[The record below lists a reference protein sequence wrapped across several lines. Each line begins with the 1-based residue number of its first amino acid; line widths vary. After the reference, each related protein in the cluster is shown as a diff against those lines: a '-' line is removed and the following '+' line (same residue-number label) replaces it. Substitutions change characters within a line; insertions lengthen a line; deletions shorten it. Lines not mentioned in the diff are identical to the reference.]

1 VDVREEDLIYFKQ
14 NLKYLDVS
22 DNHIRMEQLLN
33 LQALEELD
41 L

>member
-1 VDVREEDLIYFKQ
+1 MDVREDDLMYFRQ

-22 DNHIRMEQLLN
+22 DNHIRLEQLLN
-33 LQALEELD
+33 LAALEELD